1 MAKIIVN
8 NENKKSTIAPEIYGH
23 FSEHLGRC
31 IYEGLFVGENSDIPN
46 VNGMRTDVVDALKEM
61 KIPVLRWPGGCFADE
76 YHWMDGIG
84 PKEKRKKMINTHWGG
99 VVEDNSFG
107 THEFFELCRQLGC
120 KTYVNGNLGSGTVRE
135 MSEWV
140 ENKVDLTKTRNLIIT
155 GVIFVCGLGFGDGLT
170 FTVAGTSITLTAL
183 SIAAIAG
190 ILLNIILPGNDY
202 EFDESSDL

>member
-1 MAKIIVN
+1 MPKLVIN
-8 NENKKSTIAPEIYGH
+8 NDKKMSTIAPEIYGH

-31 IYEGLFVGENSDIPN
+31 IYEGLYVGEDSDIPN
-46 VNGMRTDVVDALKEM
+46 VNGMRTDVVEALKEM

-84 PKEKRKKMINTHWGG
+84 PKASRKKMINTHWGG

-140 ENKVDLTKTRNLIIT
+140 EYITFNGVSPMADLRKQNGHEEPWKI
-155 GVIFVCGLGFGDGLT
+155 
-170 FTVAGTSITLTAL
+170 
-183 SIAAIAG
+183 
-190 ILLNIILPGNDY
+190 DY
-202 EFDESSDL
+202 FRSEERRVGKECRSRWSPYH

>member
-1 MAKIIVN
+1 
-8 NENKKSTIAPEIYGH
+8 
-23 FSEHLGRC
+23 
-31 IYEGLFVGENSDIPN
+31 
-46 VNGMRTDVVDALKEM
+46 MRTDVVDALKEM

-140 ENKVDLTKTRNLIIT
+140 EYITFNGVSPMADLRKETDTKTHGLLTTSVWEMRT
-155 GVIFVCGLGFGDGLT
+155 GDVVETC
-170 FTVAGTSITLTAL
+170 VL
-183 SIAAIAG
+183 SIMQMNTADTRLMSEIMQAISQSIKSAVVQMWMTMSG
-190 ILLNIILPGNDY
+190 QRR
-202 EFDESSDL
+202 

>member
-1 MAKIIVN
+1 
-8 NENKKSTIAPEIYGH
+8 
-23 FSEHLGRC
+23 
-31 IYEGLFVGENSDIPN
+31 
-46 VNGMRTDVVDALKEM
+46 
-61 KIPVLRWPGGCFADE
+61 
-76 YHWMDGIG
+76 
-84 PKEKRKKMINTHWGG
+84 MINTHWGG

-140 ENKVDLTKTRNLIIT
+140 ENKVDLTKSRNLIIT